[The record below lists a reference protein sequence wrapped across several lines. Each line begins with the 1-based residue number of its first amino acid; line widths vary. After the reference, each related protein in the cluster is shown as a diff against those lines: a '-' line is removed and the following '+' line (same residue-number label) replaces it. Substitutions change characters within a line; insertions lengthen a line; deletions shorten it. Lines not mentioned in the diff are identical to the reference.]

1 MHRPVFAPYGEF
13 FCLFLWDF
21 FFFFRNSTLI
31 IFRKVKLRVLSQWD
45 ILNLPCYWKNLK
57 VAACFFCLLR
67 NLATTGEVFENAAN
81 SLTRVTTCAK
91 FEEGKLGIK
100 WFWNLF
106 FWTQDSFFVLKIFG
120 ELNGEGLEIKK
131 LYKWYLE
138 EFFGS
143 FFVCDFVYGYLEIY

>member
-1 MHRPVFAPYGEF
+1 MTHGPLYDPVLNIIYNVPVTNFFFLMHRPVFAPYGEF

-100 WFWNLF
+100 
-106 FWTQDSFFVLKIFG
+106 
-120 ELNGEGLEIKK
+120 
-131 LYKWYLE
+131 
-138 EFFGS
+138 
-143 FFVCDFVYGYLEIY
+143 